1 MKLLIYYAKVYV
13 LKVRSKCVY
22 VNFNDIE
29 YQSNLDINKVTY
41 KALTYPQPHSSNIA
55 YECND
60 EKLYYCQNLISYFCV
75 IF

>member
-1 MKLLIYYAKVYV
+1 MKLLIYYTKVYV

-29 YQSNLDINKVTY
+29 YQLNLDINKVTC
-41 KALTYPQPHSSNIA
+41 KALTYLKPHSSNIA
-55 YECND
+55 YECKD
-60 EKLYYCQNLISYFCV
+60 QKLYYCQNLIIFSCV